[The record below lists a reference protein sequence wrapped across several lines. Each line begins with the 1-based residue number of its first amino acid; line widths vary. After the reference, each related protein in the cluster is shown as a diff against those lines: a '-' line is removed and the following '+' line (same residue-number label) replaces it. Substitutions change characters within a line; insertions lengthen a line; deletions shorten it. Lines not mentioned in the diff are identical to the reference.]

1 MARRQWLIDAR
12 ERRGWTREQAAWKAR
27 MTVRLLTWLEID
39 DEIIT
44 APSFIDRLKRLYRL
58 TDEQYNSMVHEK
70 HYIGRKRV
78 KDDETE
84 PD

>member
-1 MARRQWLIDAR
+1 
-12 ERRGWTREQAAWKAR
+12 
-27 MTVRLLTWLEID
+27 MTVRLLAWLEID

-44 APSFIDRLKRLYRL
+44 APSFIKRLKRLYRL

-70 HYIGRKRV
+70 HYIGRKKV
-78 KDDETE
+78 KSNETE

>member
-1 MARRQWLIDAR
+1 
-12 ERRGWTREQAAWKAR
+12 

-44 APSFIDRLKRLYRL
+44 APSFIKRLKRLYRL

-70 HYIGRKRV
+70 HYIGRKRA

>member
-12 ERRGWTREQAAWKAR
+12 ERRGWTRAEAALRAR

-44 APSFIDRLKRLYRL
+44 APSFIKRLKRLYRL
-58 TDEQYNSMVHEK
+58 TDDQYNSMVHEK